1 MRTEIKELLKD
12 EIQAVSKSK
21 TSILVGVAMVILD
34 VVLVSTSLITIY
46 SLLFTLPLAFL
57 IRKSYNEYQLN
68 QAMLIFT
75 RMLID
80 EEYSQTFKTEQDEK

>member
-1 MRTEIKELLKD
+1 MRAEIKELLKD
-12 EIQAVSKSK
+12 ELQAVSKSK

-34 VVLVSTSLITIY
+34 VVLVSTSFITIY

>member
-12 EIQAVSKSK
+12 ELQAVSKSK

-34 VVLVSTSLITIY
+34 VVLVSTSFITIY

>member
-1 MRTEIKELLKD
+1 MRTEIKKLLKD
-12 EIQAVSKSK
+12 ELKAVSKSK

-34 VVLVSTSLITIY
+34 VALVSLSFITIY
-46 SLLFTLPLAFL
+46 SLIFTLPLAFL

-68 QAMLIFT
+68 QTMLIFT

-80 EEYSQTFKTEQDEK
+80 NEYSETLKTKQDEK

>member
-12 EIQAVSKSK
+12 ELQAVSKSK

-34 VVLVSTSLITIY
+34 VVLVSTSFITIY
-46 SLLFTLPLAFL
+46 SLIFTLPLAFL

>member
-12 EIQAVSKSK
+12 ELKAVQKSK
-21 TSILVGVAMVILD
+21 FAIAIGITMVAVDVLLVLTSFI
-34 VVLVSTSLITIY
+34 STY
-46 SLLFTLPLAFL
+46 SLFFTLPLAFL
-57 IRKSYNEYQLN
+57 IRKSYNDYQLN

-80 EEYSQTFKTEQDEK
+80 DEFETK

>member
-12 EIQAVSKSK
+12 ELKAVQKSK
-21 TSILVGVAMVILD
+21 IAVLVGIGMVALD
-34 VVLVSTSLITIY
+34 VVLVISSFISIY
-46 SLLFTLPLAFL
+46 SLIFTLPLLFL
-57 IRKSYNEYQLN
+57 VRKSYNDFQLN

-80 EEYSQTFKTEQDEK
+80 DEFETK